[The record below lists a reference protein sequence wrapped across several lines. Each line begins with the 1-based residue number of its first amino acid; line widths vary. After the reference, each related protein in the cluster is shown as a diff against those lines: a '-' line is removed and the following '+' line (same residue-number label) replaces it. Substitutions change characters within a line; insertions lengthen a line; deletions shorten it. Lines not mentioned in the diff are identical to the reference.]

1 MAFSDPLVVD
11 AVDVNYVRLDDGLYT
26 SVNSTTTDY
35 KRFSIKSTLK
45 STGLSDFVVK
55 LDGMKSIE
63 DGPDAPLTAYLV
75 IRGNMDEWD
84 AQDVRWYCSNLN
96 AFLQNTDNVERILR
110 GER

>member
-11 AVDVNYVRLDDGLYT
+11 ANDVNYVRLDSGLYT
-26 SVNSTTTDY
+26 SVNSTPTAY

-55 LDGMKSIE
+55 LDGMKE
-63 DGPDAPLTAYLV
+63 VEEAPDAPFSAYLV
-75 IRGNMDEWD
+75 VRGNMDEWE
-84 AQDVRWYCSNLN
+84 AQDVRWYVSNLN
-96 AFLQNTDNVERILR
+96 SFIQGTDNVERILR